1 MGRSGNDITIEKV
14 LFFPANVS
22 SSERFDQASAAN
34 EMVRARS
41 QRRPSSGEDNG
52 YVTALKNALS
62 GAKGRLEDGTVAP
75 ADEHLAGGWLD
86 VYEEEFTTENLLEAM
101 ESSFESF
108 DVDVSSATPPPSDVD
123 DTTTTTDDESV
134 PIPTPAPAPEG
145 ASVSCDSSR

>member
-1 MGRSGNDITIEKV
+1 MGRSGNDITLEKV

-34 EMVRARS
+34 EMVLFMS
-41 QRRPSSGEDNG
+41 QRRPSSGNDNG

-86 VYEEEFTTENLLEAM
+86 VYEEEFTTENLLDAM
-101 ESSFESF
+101 RSSFESF
-108 DVDVSSATPPPSDVD
+108 DVDVSSAVGLKSGLFAMLSAIAAFWLLV
-123 DTTTTTDDESV
+123 
-134 PIPTPAPAPEG
+134 
-145 ASVSCDSSR
+145 